1 MTARHVYRY
10 TFDGIKS
17 VYDATK
23 PIRGRS
29 ADIRPLG
36 DRRRDW
42 ERVEKIDEDTY
53 AYHLYQT
60 NCVTIKRDNSITL
73 TTNGW
78 NSVSTAEFMT
88 SWSPFVVMRKSRV
101 LWALINGVYIPI
113 LKPLTVQVDENGR
126 YAPEPTTYLVKVM
139 NKQRAKEARKLFD
152 PFLKFSK
159 SILKLSDGWINYET
173 REQVHQ
179 ERLDNLVAKGIY
191 DTKSFSMWETYTSTD
206 ESMYMMMLC
215 ELTDSIRPIESRGK
229 PRSSGGYSNY
239 DHRFS
244 YEAIRRKLHKMQED
258 QDSGLFDVVRVSPSD
273 KCVKNIITN
282 KY

>member
-1 MTARHVYRY
+1 MNNRY
-10 TFDGIKS
+10 TFEGIKNL
-17 VYDATK
+17 YDSIK

-60 NCVTIKRDNSITL
+60 HCVTIKRDNSITL
-73 TTNGW
+73 NPNGW

-88 SWSPFVVMRKSRV
+88 SWSPFIVMRKSKM
-101 LWALINGVYIPI
+101 LWALINGVYIPL
-113 LKPLTVQVDENGR
+113 LKPLTIRRDEHNR
-126 YAPEPTTYLVKVM
+126 LVPDEVTYLVKVM

-179 ERLDNLVAKGIY
+179 ERLDNLVARGM
-191 DTKSFSMWETYTSTD
+191 DTRSFSMWETYTSTD

-244 YEAIRRKLHKMQED
+244 YEAIRRKLYKMQED
-258 QDSGLFDVVRVSPSD
+258 QDSGLFDVARVSPSD

>member
-1 MTARHVYRY
+1 MMNRY
-10 TFDGIKS
+10 TFEGIKNLYES
-17 VYDATK
+17 IK

-78 NSVSTAEFMT
+78 NSISTAEFMT
-88 SWSPFVVMRKSRV
+88 SWSPFIVMRKSRV
-101 LWALINGVYIPI
+101 LWAFINGVYIPL
-113 LKPLTVQVDENGR
+113 LKPLTIRRDEHNR
-126 YAPEPTTYLVKVM
+126 LVPDEVTYLVRVL
-139 NKQRAKEARKLFD
+139 NKQRTKEARKLFD

-159 SILKLSDGWINYET
+159 SILKLSDGWINNET
-173 REQVHQ
+173 RLLTQ
-179 ERLDNLVAKGIY
+179 EGRLDTLTKKGMQM
-191 DTKSFSMWETYTSTD
+191 KSFSEWTTYTSTD

-215 ELTDSIRPIESRGK
+215 ELTDLIRPIESRGK
-229 PRSSGGYSNY
+229 QRSSGGYYMY

-244 YEAIRRKLHKMQED
+244 YEAIRRKLYKMQED
-258 QDSGLFDVVRVSPSD
+258 QDFGLFDVTRVSPSD
-273 KCVKNIITN
+273 KCMKNIITN
-282 KY
+282 K